1 MTFGQA
7 NGAHFNM
14 YATRTDQNTERKT
27 ICILQTETYFFQTSR
42 DIANDAHPETH
53 RFYKEG
59 STGG

>member
-27 ICILQTETYFFQTSR
+27 ICILQTETYFFSDIT
-42 DIANDAHPETH
+42 IANDAHPETH